1 MEVDASL
8 TRTLQLLAEGVIE
21 FAGFRVAAV
30 SLALDGL
37 LHTVAVVGDDTAA
50 AQLLDQRTPVE
61 LLERELANA
70 DVWGALHFVPADRSG
85 GHLDEHLWVPDV
97 APLDD
102 PDAWDSHDL
111 LCGLLHDHAGQLR
124 GVLWVDLP
132 DDGRRPG
139 AEQRATLQMYVRLA
153 ERALVTA
160 LERDDL
166 ELRVEHEHAVAEY
179 RRSIIDVLSH
189 ELRGTAAAIAH
200 TVDSLR
206 GESGLGDSVTAGL
219 DVVHGGVER
228 LRSVVDDMAALAK
241 LGRTDV
247 PLRSLTTDLGRVAR
261 EAVALHAAEARGR
274 DVTVAVEVVDEPTL
288 QGDPEDLD
296 RMVANLVSN
305 AVKYS
310 EPGGRVLVRVVE
322 GPAGV
327 VLTVSDVGIGI
338 DPADR
343 ERVFEEFF
351 RSRRHAVRRRPG
363 AGLGLAIVHRVVTLH
378 GGVVRVDSEPG
389 EGATFT
395 VELPRAGAVPQAG

>member
-8 TRTLQLLAEGVIE
+8 TRTLELLAEGVIE

-30 SLALDGL
+30 SVLDAGL
-37 LHTVAVVGDDTAA
+37 LHTVAVVGDDAAA
-50 AQLLDQRTPVE
+50 AQLVDQRTPVE
-61 LLERELANA
+61 LLERELAAA
-70 DVWGALHFVPADRSG
+70 DTWGALRFVPAERAG
-85 GHLDEHLWVPDV
+85 GHLDEHVWVPDV
-97 APLDD
+97 VPLEE
-102 PDAWDSHDL
+102 PDAWRSRDL
-111 LCGLLHDHAGQLR
+111 LCGLLHDPAGQLR

-132 DDGRRPG
+132 ADGRRPG
-139 AEQRATLQMYVRLA
+139 AAQRSTLQMYVRLA

-206 GESGLGDSVTAGL
+206 HEPGLGDVVTAGL
-219 DVVHGGVER
+219 EVVHGGTER

-247 PLRSLTTDLGRVAR
+247 PLRVLTTDLGHLAR
-261 EAVALHAAEARGR
+261 EAVALHGAEARRRG
-274 DVTVAVEVVDEPTL
+274 VTLDLEVLAGSTL
-288 QGDPEDLD
+288 RGDPEDLD
-296 RMVANLVSN
+296 RMVTNLVSN

-310 EPGGRVLVRVVE
+310 EPGGRVLVRVAP
-322 GPAGV
+322 GPSWV

-338 DPADR
+338 DTADR
-343 ERVFEEFF
+343 DRVFEEFF
-351 RSRRHAVRRRPG
+351 RSRHRAVRRRPG

-378 GGVVRVDSEPG
+378 GGVVRVDSALG
-389 EGATFT
+389 AGATFT
-395 VELPRAGAVPQAG
+395 VELPRAGVVPEVG

>member
-30 SLALDGL
+30 SLVLDGL
-37 LHTVAVVGDDTAA
+37 LHTVAVVGDDSAA
-50 AQLLDQRTPVE
+50 AQLVDQRTPVE

-70 DVWGALHFVPADRSG
+70 DVWGSLHFVPADRSG

-97 APLDD
+97 VPRDE

-124 GVLWVDLP
+124 GVLWVDVP

-200 TVDSLR
+200 TVDALR
-206 GESGLGDSVTAGL
+206 GESGLGESVTAGL

-247 PLRSLTTDLGRVAR
+247 LLRSLTTDLGRLAR

-274 DVTVAVEVVDEPTL
+274 GVTVAVEVVDEPTL

-310 EPGGRVLVRVVE
+310 EPGGRVLVRVAA
-322 GPAGV
+322 GPSGV

-338 DPADR
+338 DAADR

-351 RSRRHAVRRRPG
+351 RSRRRAVRRRPG

-378 GGVVRVDSEPG
+378 GGVVRVDSVPG

-395 VELPRAGAVPQAG
+395 VELPRAGGVPQAG